1 MDTRSGSDGLPVV
14 SCSGVTSRLNR
25 LPHIVGECS
34 SGRSLHAG
42 VGAIL
47 ANMQNETEALSKNV
61 VERVR
66 TALDNLAALDMFTE

>member
-1 MDTRSGSDGLPVV
+1 MNWG
-14 SCSGVTSRLNR
+14 RL
-25 LPHIVGECS
+25 LG
-34 SGRSLHAG
+34 AG

-47 ANMQNETEALSKNV
+47 ANMQNETEVLSKNV